1 MPTISIEPNE
11 AAQLAA
17 RGRRVLGTTLSS
29 RELTR
34 LGGDVRRLAV
44 FSARQANLDFVQAI
58 ADTLDEMLI
67 GATPEA
73 EALRAA
79 GEAPLM
85 LSGPAATER
94 LMKLA
99 EELELQ
105 PRDPDK
111 VGTIQDVTSFG
122 RADLIVRT
130 QQDIAAGFGR
140 YVAENDADV
149 LDAFPAR
156 ELIRVVEPSDPK
168 RKRNWEA
175 RWKAAGGRLFA
186 GRMIAAKD
194 DSVWQALGD
203 GAGGYDD
210 ALGNPF
216 PPFAFNSG
224 MDVEEVDREEAERL
238 GVIQRNQ
245 RITPDSLTL
254 ADHAAVKTTRFDRAL
269 VATMANDP
277 ELVFDGDTLS
287 LAA

>member
-58 ADTLDEMLI
+58 ADTLDEMLV
-67 GATPEA
+67 GATPA
-73 EALRAA
+73 SEALRAA
-79 GEAPLM
+79 GEAPLV

-105 PRDPDK
+105 PRDPDQ

-194 DSVWQALGD
+194 DPVWQALGD

-224 MDVEEVDREEAERL
+224 MDVEEVEREEAERL

-277 ELVFDGDTLS
+277 ELAFDGDTLT
-287 LAA
+287 LA

>member
-1 MPTISIEPNE
+1 MTTVAIEPNE
-11 AAQLAA
+11 AAKLAA
-17 RGRRVLGTTLSS
+17 RGRRVLGTALNS

-44 FSARQANLDFVQAI
+44 FSAQQVNLDFIQGI
-58 ADTLDEMLI
+58 ADTVDELLL
-67 GATPEA
+67 GPTAER
-73 EALRAA
+73 EALRATGA
-79 GEAPLM
+79 APLQ
-85 LSGPAATER
+85 LSGPEATRR
-94 LMKLA
+94 LMDLA
-99 EELELQ
+99 EELELK
-105 PRDPDK
+105 PANPDD
-111 VGTIQDVTSFG
+111 VGTIKDVTSFG

-140 YVAENDADV
+140 YVSENDPDI

-175 RWKAAGGRLFA
+175 RWRAAGGRLFD
-186 GRMIAAKD
+186 GRMIAPKD
-194 DSVWQALGD
+194 DTVWQNLGD

-238 GVIQRNQ
+238 GVVQRNQ
-245 RITPDSLTL
+245 RITPDSAAL
-254 ADHAAVKTTRFDRAL
+254 ADHAGLKTKRFDRAL
-269 VATMANDP
+269 LATLANNPD
-277 ELVFDGDTLS
+277 LAFDGDTLT
-287 LAA
+287 LA